1 MGCWSDAEVT
11 GQQVQGCFIIHSL
24 RHKGQDI
31 SVLPAPATVHCFIV
45 SGVFYLLWGI
55 CFFLFP
61 FHYLENQ
68 IWMLD
73 KSNQEATFDLTHISG
88 V

>member
-45 SGVFYLLWGI
+45 SGVFTSFGASA
-55 CFFLFP
+55 FFFSPSIILK
-61 FHYLENQ
+61 
-68 IWMLD
+68 I
-73 KSNQEATFDLTHISG
+73 KSG
-88 V
+88 C